1 MPPDV
6 DPLTLLRDQL
16 DRTEAAARELG
27 RVATHARGAG
37 AGGGT
42 PGAGWQMPGA
52 DTSGAPKD
60 GELTAALTALVDA
73 VRGAI
78 PPELAERVASVLR
91 EVLLAIRAVVDF
103 ALERMEARRRAPVE
117 VQDIP
122 IL

>member
-1 MPPDV
+1 MPPET

-27 RVATHARGAG
+27 RAASAARG
-37 AGGGT
+37 GGEA
-42 PGAGWQMPGA
+42 PHAGWQMPGA
-52 DTSGAPKD
+52 DTSGTPKD
-60 GELTAALTALVDA
+60 GELTAALTALVDV

-78 PPELAERVASVLR
+78 PPELAERLAAVVR

-103 ALERMEARRRAPVE
+103 ALARMEARQEQPVD

>member
-27 RVATHARGAG
+27 RVATHARG
-37 AGGGT
+37 GGGRA

-52 DTSGAPKD
+52 DESAAPKD
-60 GELTAALTALVDA
+60 GELTAALTALVEA

-78 PPELAERVASVLR
+78 PPELAERLASVMR
-91 EVLLAIRAVVDF
+91 EVLLAVRAIVDF
-103 ALERMEARRRAPVE
+103 ALERMEARQRAPVE